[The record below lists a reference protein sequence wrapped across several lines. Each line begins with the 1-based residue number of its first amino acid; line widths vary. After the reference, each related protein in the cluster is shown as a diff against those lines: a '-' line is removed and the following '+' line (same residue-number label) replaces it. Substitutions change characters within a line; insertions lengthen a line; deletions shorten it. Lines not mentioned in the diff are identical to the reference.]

1 MGNTIKWVI
10 ATNGTKYA
18 SEAVKYAAELYRD
31 LRIEPQIYML
41 VVATDEDAVDQ
52 AKAILEMAKFTFE
65 DIAGKEGA
73 LTTLVETGEPGDVII
88 EQMKTLNGDH
98 LFIGG
103 SDFKWDINSD
113 EEGGISNYII
123 ENISGGITLIK

>member
-1 MGNTIKWVI
+1 MGTPKKWII

-18 SEAVKYAAELYRD
+18 SEAVKYAAELFQN
-31 LRIEPQIYML
+31 LRFEPEIYIL
-41 VVATDEDAVDQ
+41 VVAINDDAITEAQ
-52 AKAILEMAKFTFE
+52 AISEMAKFTFE

-73 LTTLVETGEPGDVII
+73 LTTLVEVGDPGEVII
-88 EQMKTLNGDH
+88 NQCKKLDADH

-103 SDFKWDINSD
+103 ADFKWDIND
-113 EEGGISNYII
+113 DGPGGISNYII

>member
-1 MGNTIKWVI
+1 MGNTKTWVI

-31 LRIEPQIYML
+31 LRTEPEIYIL
-41 VVATDEDAVDQ
+41 VVATDDEAVTQ
-52 AKAILEMAKFTFE
+52 AKAILEMANFTFE

-73 LTTLVETGEPGDVII
+73 LTTLVEIGEPGEVII
-88 EQMKTLNGDH
+88 QQMKKLNGDH

-103 SDFKWDINSD
+103 ADFKWDIN
-113 EEGGISNYII
+113 EEGEGGISNYII

>member
-1 MGNTIKWVI
+1 MGNTTTWVI

-31 LRIEPQIYML
+31 LRIEPEIYIL
-41 VVATDEDAVDQ
+41 VVANDDDAVNQ

-88 EQMKTLNGDH
+88 QQMKSLDGDH

-103 SDFKWDINSD
+103 ADFKWDINSD
-113 EEGGISNYII
+113 DEGGISNYII

>member
-1 MGNTIKWVI
+1 MGNTTTWVI

-31 LRIEPQIYML
+31 LRIEPEIYIL
-41 VVATDEDAVDQ
+41 VVANNDDAVNQ

-88 EQMKTLNGDH
+88 QQMKSLDGDH

-103 SDFKWDINSD
+103 ADFKWDINSD
-113 EEGGISNYII
+113 DEGGISNYII

>member
-1 MGNTIKWVI
+1 MGYTKTWVI

-31 LRIEPQIYML
+31 LRTEPEIYIL
-41 VVATDEDAVDQ
+41 VVATDDDDVTQ

-65 DIAGKEGA
+65 DLAGKEGA
-73 LTTLVETGEPGDVII
+73 LTTMVETGDPGEVII
-88 EQMKTLNGDH
+88 QQMKKLNGDH

-103 SDFKWDINSD
+103 SDFKWDINED
-113 EEGGISNYII
+113 GEGGISNYII
-123 ENISGGITLIK
+123 QNISGGITLIK

>member
-1 MGNTIKWVI
+1 MGNTKTWVI

-31 LRIEPQIYML
+31 LRTEPEIYIL
-41 VVATDEDAVDQ
+41 VVATDDEAVTQ
-52 AKAILEMAKFTFE
+52 AKAILEMANFTFE

-73 LTTLVETGEPGDVII
+73 LTTLVEIGEPGEVII
-88 EQMKTLNGDH
+88 QQMKKLNGDH

-103 SDFKWDINSD
+103 ADFKWDIND
-113 EEGGISNYII
+113 ESEGGISNYII

>member
-1 MGNTIKWVI
+1 MGNTTTWVI

-31 LRIEPQIYML
+31 LRIEPQIYIL

-73 LTTLVETGEPGDVII
+73 LTTKVETGKPGDVII
-88 EQMKTLNGDH
+88 QQMKSLNGDH

-123 ENISGGITLIK
+123 DNISGGITLIK

>member
-1 MGNTIKWVI
+1 MGNTTTWVI

-31 LRIEPQIYML
+31 LRIEPEIYIL
-41 VVATDEDAVDQ
+41 VVATDDNAVDQ

-65 DIAGKEGA
+65 DIAGKEGS
-73 LTTLVETGEPGDVII
+73 LTTMVETGEPGDVII
-88 EQMKTLNGDH
+88 QQMKTLKGDH

-113 EEGGISNYII
+113 VDGGISNYII
-123 ENISGGITLIK
+123 ENLSGGITLIK

>member
-1 MGNTIKWVI
+1 MGNTTKWVI

-31 LRIEPQIYML
+31 LRIEPEIYIL
-41 VVATDEDAVDQ
+41 VVANDDDAVNQ

-88 EQMKTLNGDH
+88 QQMKSLDGDH

-103 SDFKWDINSD
+103 ADFKWDINSD
-113 EEGGISNYII
+113 DEGGISNYII

>member
-1 MGNTIKWVI
+1 MGNTNTWVI

-31 LRIEPQIYML
+31 LRTEPEIYIL
-41 VVATDEDAVDQ
+41 VVATDDTAVTQ

-65 DIAGKEGA
+65 DIAGKEGT

-88 EQMKTLNGDH
+88 HQMNALKGDH

-103 SDFKWDINSD
+103 SDFKWDIN
-113 EEGGISNYII
+113 EEGEGGISNYII